1 MVLLDSVRQ
10 ALTSGHLAHLV
21 TLNQDGS
28 PQVTI
33 VWIGLDGDEIV
44 WAHLPNHQK
53 LKNIRRDPRVALSLE
68 TGGKT
73 GGLDNYLVI
82 NGHAR
87 ITEGG
92 APAMLNQLAQIYIGP
107 GTQFLPGTS
116 PPGYITHITV
126 ESIHGVG
133 PWGKGH

>member
-44 WAHLPNHQK
+44 CAHIPNHHK
-53 LKNIRRDPRVALSLE
+53 LKNIRRDPRVALSIE

-73 GGLDNYLVI
+73 GALDNYLVI

-92 APAMLNQLAQIYIGP
+92 APEMLNQLAQIYIGP
-107 GTQFLPGTS
+107 GTQFLPDTS
-116 PPGYITHITV
+116 PPGYITRITV